1 MKHLI
6 ELTGAPLNVILKE
19 SAKEI
24 EVKLWDVIEAI
35 TPL

>member
-1 MKHLI
+1 MNHLI

-19 SAKEI
+19 IEKEI
-24 EVKLWDVIEAI
+24 KVKLWDVTEAI